1 MAFYGL
7 QFQEAIQVDIMLKY
21 TAIKSGSYD
30 VMVVYATD
38 GLNKD
43 ANLTIL
49 EGRQILLPRV
59 AMGCSPS
66 GMVSSR
72 TSPTA
77 PELEQTLE
85 LLTGQFTNEVMSELT
100 YRVDVL
106 GEDVDLVAADYLH
119 TLGLL

>member
-1 MAFYGL
+1 
-7 QFQEAIQVDIMLKY
+7 ML
-21 TAIKSGSYD
+21 T
-30 VMVVYATD
+30 VRD
-38 GLNKD
+38 GLFED
-43 ANLTIL
+43 FAD
-49 EGRQILLPRV
+49 R
-59 AMGCSPS
+59 
-66 GMVSSR
+66 
-72 TSPTA
+72 A

>member
-1 MAFYGL
+1 L
-7 QFQEAIQVDIMLKY
+7 EDD
-21 TAIKSGSYD
+21 KSFFPEYNG
-30 VMVVYATD
+30 VLTVRD
-38 GLNKD
+38 GLFED
-43 ANLTIL
+43 FAD
-49 EGRQILLPRV
+49 R
-59 AMGCSPS
+59 
-66 GMVSSR
+66 
-72 TSPTA
+72 A

>member
-1 MAFYGL
+1 
-7 QFQEAIQVDIMLKY
+7 
-21 TAIKSGSYD
+21 
-30 VMVVYATD
+30 MVVYATD

-49 EGRQILLPRV
+49 EDDNPSSPSTT
-59 AMGCSPS
+59 GCSPS
-66 GMVSSR
+66 GWSLR
-72 TSPTA
+72 GLRRPGA
-77 PELEQTLE
+77 ELEQTLE

>member
-1 MAFYGL
+1 M
-7 QFQEAIQVDIMLKY
+7 EDD
-21 TAIKSGSYD
+21 KSFFPEYNG
-30 VMVVYATD
+30 VLTVRD
-38 GLNKD
+38 GLFED
-43 ANLTIL
+43 FAD
-49 EGRQILLPRV
+49 R
-59 AMGCSPS
+59 
-66 GMVSSR
+66 
-72 TSPTA
+72 A